1 MKHKARKKGFSL
13 VELMIVVAIVAI
25 LVALAI
31 PSYTKYIRKANRGE
45 AQQLLL
51 NWANNQE
58 IWRASHTTY
67 TDGSADANGNT
78 LPAPTHDKYNFFV
91 RQTVTNPPALTD
103 CANATPSAT
112 EYALVACPT
121 GDQANDTERGQSC
134 NPIALNQSNLKL
146 RAECW

>member
-1 MKHKARKKGFSL
+1 MRHKARKKGFSL

-31 PSYTKYIRKANRGE
+31 PSYSRYIRKANRGE

-58 IWRASHTTY
+58 IWRANHASY
-67 TDGSADANGNT
+67 ADENNIAVPG
-78 LPAPTHDKYNFFV
+78 HDKYNFFV
-91 RQTVTNPPALTD
+91 RQTVANPPTLAD
-103 CANATPSAT
+103 CANTAPSAT
-112 EYALVACPT
+112 MFALVACPI
-121 GDQANDTERGQSC
+121 GDQANDTERNQPC
-134 NPIALNQSNLKL
+134 NPIALDQSNLKL